1 MSRATEIALALIL
14 LQASIGFVDGI
25 GMFNTTYVAP
35 VQNNASYNLS
45 YLSDMDAS
53 ADDPDWIEQ
62 ITTGIDLIVGTFLI
76 GFKIIFSIL
85 FIFPTLVDRF
95 HVPVGLSIFIQAGVY
110 YVYATWYAQYRS
122 GKGWTQ
128 YE

>member
-14 LQASIGFVDGI
+14 LQASIGFVDAI
-25 GMFNTTYVAP
+25 GMFDTTYVAP
-35 VQNNASYNLS
+35 IQNDASYNITHLS
-45 YLSDMDAS
+45 TMG
-53 ADDPDWIEQ
+53 ADTENTDWIDQ
-62 ITTGIDLIVGTFLI
+62 ITAGIDLFIGTFLI
-76 GFKIIFSIL
+76 GFKIVFSII

-95 HVPVGLSIFIQAGVY
+95 HVPAAISIFIQAGIY
-110 YVYATWYAQYRS
+110 YSYATWYAQYRS

>member
-14 LQASIGFVDGI
+14 LQASIGFVDAV
-25 GMFNTTYVAP
+25 GMFDTTYVAT
-35 VQNNASYNLS
+35 VRNNASYNLTHLSS
-45 YLSDMDAS
+45 YENVNENDIFAQAAALADMF
-53 ADDPDWIEQ
+53 I
-62 ITTGIDLIVGTFLI
+62 GTFLI
-76 GFKIIFSIL
+76 GLKMVFSVII
-85 FIFPTLVDRF
+85 IFPTLITRF
-95 HVPVGLSIFIQAGVY
+95 HIPLEISVFIQAGIY